1 MKNNKKFIY
10 IVTAIFALLFAML
23 IGYLLYF
30 TVSKRSELS
39 VNPYNRRMDHI
50 EQDVIRGDIYDAN
63 HILLATTKNG
73 TRKYPEG
80 SMYAHAVGYSQRGKI
95 GVEALANTEL
105 LYPDY
110 NFSSIIRNT
119 FYGEKFHGRDV
130 VLTLDHRYQQAIK
143 ETMQGYKGAVVVIES
158 NTGKIK
164 AMYSNPSFDPNNII
178 DNWGSL
184 STDNENTALLNRA
197 TNGLYPPGSIFKTIT
212 SIAYF
217 QNSNL
222 AQSHFEYECKGNIH
236 VKDYSIQCYNQKAH
250 GKLKIE
256 EAFAK
261 SCNTYFIA
269 LKDKINTNEL
279 KEVAEQLGFNKNLN
293 FDLGG
298 VQSKFQLTTTSPDFE
313 KSLSYIGQG
322 KTLVTPM
329 HMAMLASCIANDGI
343 LMKPYI
349 FDYSMTKSGKIK
361 VKTLPDYEKP
371 YFDETLSNKLKEMMI
386 GVVNKGTATR
396 LITDDLIVG
405 GKTGTAENETDIAHS
420 WFIGFAQDKDSRYS
434 SIAFAII
441 VENGEKG
448 AYAQT
453 VARKIINTY
462 KQVSYEDMN

>member
-1 MKNNKKFIY
+1 MKDNKKFIY
-10 IVTAIFALLFAML
+10 IVTGIFALLFAML
-23 IGYLLYF
+23 IGYLVYF

-63 HILLATTKNG
+63 HVLLATTKNG
-73 TRKYPEG
+73 IRNYPEG
-80 SMYAHAVGYSQRGKI
+80 STYAHAVGYSQRGKT

-130 VLTLDHRYQQAIK
+130 VLTLDHRYQEAIA
-143 ETMQGYKGAVVVIES
+143 EAMQGYKGAVVVIES

-164 AMYSNPSFDPNNII
+164 AMYSNPSFDPNDII
-178 DNWGSL
+178 DKWESL

-197 TNGLYPPGSIFKTIT
+197 TSGLYPPGSIFKIIT

-217 QNSNL
+217 QNPNL
-222 AQSHFEYECKGNIH
+222 IDSHFEYECQGKIH
-236 VKDYSIQCYNQKAH
+236 IKDYSIQCYNQKAH

-261 SCNTYFIA
+261 SCNTYFIS

-279 KEVAEQLGFNKNLN
+279 KETAEQLGFNKNLN

-298 VQSKFQLTTTSPDFE
+298 VQSKFQLTTSSPDFE

-371 YFDETLSNKLKEMMI
+371 YFDENLSNKLKEMMI
-386 GVVNKGTATR
+386 GVVNSGTATR
-396 LITDDLIVG
+396 LITDGFIVG
-405 GKTGTAENETDIAHS
+405 GKTGTAENETAIAHS
-420 WFIGFAQDKDSRYS
+420 WFIGFAQDKDNGYS
-434 SIAFAII
+434 PIAFAII
-441 VENGEKG
+441 VENGEDG
-448 AYAQT
+448 AYAQN
-453 VARKIINTY
+453 VARKVINTY
-462 KQVSYEDMN
+462 KQISYEDMN